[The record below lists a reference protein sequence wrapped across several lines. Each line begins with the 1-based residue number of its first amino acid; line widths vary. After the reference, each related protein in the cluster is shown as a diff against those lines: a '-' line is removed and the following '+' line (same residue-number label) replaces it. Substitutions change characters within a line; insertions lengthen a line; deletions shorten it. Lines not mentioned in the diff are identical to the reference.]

1 LSPQHNPQ
9 YPNVYGTKNYREELS
24 VQLTEINPFYFHR
37 INVNFGACKPPS
49 LIFMILHHLRY
60 NLNKCTCT
68 ANLSASLS
76 CNSRLAMCKPCY
88 VVDEIKKYYEQLPFP
103 GFGAHAT

>member
-1 LSPQHNPQ
+1 LSLQHNPQ
-9 YPNVYGTKNYREELS
+9 YPNVYGTNNYREELS
-24 VQLTEINPFYFHR
+24 VQLAEINPFYSHR
-37 INVNFGACKPPS
+37 INVNFGASKPPL

-60 NLNKCTCT
+60 NLNKCTCA

-88 VVDEIKKYYEQLPFP
+88 VVDEIKKYCEQLPFP
-103 GFGAHAT
+103 GFGAHAM

>member
-1 LSPQHNPQ
+1 LSPQYNSE
-9 YPNVYGTKNYREELS
+9 YPNVYGTNNYREELS
-24 VQLTEINPFYFHR
+24 VQLVEINPFNSHR
-37 INVNFGACKPPS
+37 INVNFGASKPPS

-60 NLNKCTCT
+60 NLNKCTYT

-76 CNSRLAMCKPCY
+76 CNSRLAMCKSY
-88 VVDEIKKYYEQLPFP
+88 VVDEIKKYCEQLPFP

>member
-1 LSPQHNPQ
+1 L
-9 YPNVYGTKNYREELS
+9 
-24 VQLTEINPFYFHR
+24 
-37 INVNFGACKPPS
+37 

-68 ANLSASLS
+68 ANLNASLS

-88 VVDEIKKYYEQLPFP
+88 VVDEMKKYCEQLPFP
-103 GFGAHAT
+103 GFGAPFPVT